1 MIDSPLSN
9 PSVLT
14 MSGNTNNGSN
24 AGGSLSCVYPHANPG
39 AGKDGQCGLSD
50 DSETPISSP
59 DEPAYKLSNLNV
71 PSSPSSSFK
80 RELMD
85 TSANGSF

>member
-1 MIDSPLSN
+1 MEAAP
-9 PSVLT
+9 V
-14 MSGNTNNGSN
+14 M
-24 AGGSLSCVYPHANPG
+24 AGGGADAANSNGLACVYQGQA
-39 AGKDGQCGLSD
+39 KDGLSGMSD

-59 DEPAYKLSNLNV
+59 DEPTYKLANLNV

-85 TSANGSF
+85 TNGSF